1 MPALRLS
8 LIYGLRPNA
17 LGLCGPQE
25 EKNKKIISEFIGGK
39 DIPEMTLRLISK
51 NFRGAYPYYQLVA
64 GANSI
69 KDSLSERAVRAYWT
83 GSGDLEKVKFAD
95 FERMARDRFF
105 LKKIP
110 AGSLPHHSFHVLNVG
125 RVNGKLRENLL
136 DVCLVKWG
144 RVKKING
151 SEVSVDNYQGLKK
164 RGKTFYLA
172 PKSVKEI
179 TWDQKSAPDLKI
191 GDWVS
196 IHWHNVIEKLDR
208 ESIKNL
214 KKYTKINLRA
224 YGSGFREKTNK

>member
-8 LIYGLRPNA
+8 LIYGFRPNA

-25 EKNKKIISEFIGGK
+25 EKNKKIISDFIGGK
-39 DIPEMTLRLISK
+39 DIPEKTMRAIIE
-51 NFRGAYPYYQLVA
+51 NFRGAYPYYQMVA
-64 GANSI
+64 SASKI
-69 KDSLSERAVRAYWT
+69 KDPLSERAVRAYWT
-83 GSGDLEKVKFAD
+83 GSSDLEKARFAD
-95 FERMARDRFF
+95 FEKMAKDRFF

-125 RVNGKLRENLL
+125 RINGKLREDLL

-144 RVKKING
+144 RVKKIFG
-151 SEVSVDNYQGLKK
+151 SEVSVDNYEELKK
-164 RGKTFYLA
+164 RKNTFYFA
-172 PKSVKEI
+172 PKSVKEVA
-179 TWDQKSAPDLKI
+179 WDKKLVQNLKI

-196 IHWHNVIEKLDR
+196 IHWRNVIEKLNK
-208 ESIKNL
+208 ESVRNL